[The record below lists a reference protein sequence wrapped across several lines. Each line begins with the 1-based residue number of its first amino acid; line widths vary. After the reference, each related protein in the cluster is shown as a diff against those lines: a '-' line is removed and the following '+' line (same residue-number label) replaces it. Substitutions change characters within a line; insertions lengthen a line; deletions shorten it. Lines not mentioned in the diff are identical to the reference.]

1 MAQRTKLLSAIEVG
15 RKTEPGLYF
24 DGEGLYLQVT
34 GPTARSWI
42 YRYTLRGKA
51 RWLGLGSAQ
60 TVSLKEARDLG
71 DEERQKIKKGIDP
84 VEVNKAEVEAAD
96 AAKRAATV
104 KVVTFKDSVEAYLTD
119 HNDSWRNAKHRQQW
133 RSTLETYAFP
143 IIGTLPLNAITAAH
157 VVEILRP
164 LWIEK
169 HETARRLRGRIEA
182 ILDYAGDP
190 DDMTYRNPASLT
202 AQLQKKLPRLPA
214 SKRPQ
219 HHAALPYVEIGAFMA
234 DLRQRSATAARALE
248 FLILTATR
256 TSETLLAQW
265 GEIDF
270 GARLWTIPADRMKV
284 GKPHRVPLSDA
295 AVEILEKMRGVQ
307 QGDLVFP
314 GMKSGRPL
322 SNMALLTLL
331 DRMDYAEITSHGF
344 RSTFR
349 DWAGE
354 HAKIPRE
361 VAEAALA
368 HVIKDKSEAAYARS
382 DLLERRRP
390 MMALWAQYCGDESGT
405 GERNVIPMR
414 AKSA

>member
-1 MAQRTKLLSAIEVG
+1 LGGQVAQQTKLLTAIEVE
-15 RKTEPGLYF
+15 RKLEPGLYF

-34 GPTARSWI
+34 GPTSRSWI
-42 YRYTLRGKA
+42 YRFTLRGKA
-51 RWLGLGSAQ
+51 RWMGLGAAQ
-60 TVSLKEARDLG
+60 TVSLKEARDRR

-84 VEVNKAEVEAAD
+84 IEVKRAAED
-96 AAKRAATV
+96 ASDAVKRAATL
-104 KVVTFKDSVEAYLTD
+104 KVVTFKDCVETYLTD

-143 IIGTLPLNAITAAH
+143 TIGNLPLSAITAGH
-157 VVEILRP
+157 VVDILRP

-182 ILDYAGDP
+182 ILDYAADP
-190 DDMTYRNPASLT
+190 DEMAYRNPASLT

-214 SKRPQ
+214 SKRPK
-219 HHAALPYVEIGAFMA
+219 HHAALPYLEIGTFMA

-256 TSETLLAQW
+256 TSETLLSKW
-265 GEIDF
+265 SEIDF
-270 GARLWTIPADRMKV
+270 GARLWTIPAERMKA

-295 AVEILEKMRGVQ
+295 AVKILEEMQRVG
-307 QGDLVFP
+307 QGAFVFS
-314 GMKSGRPL
+314 GMKPGRPL

-331 DRMDYAEITSHGF
+331 DRMNHAGITSHGF

-354 HAKIPRE
+354 HAKIARE

-390 MMALWAQYCGDESGT
+390 MMALWAKYCGEAGA
-405 GERNVIPMR
+405 GERRVVPMR
-414 AKSA
+414 G